1 MGIHLRPAGAMCDA
15 AVKYDSHI
23 TFAYGEGKTAN
34 AKSVISILAAG
45 IKCGDEIEL
54 IADGPDEQEALEN
67 VAAAFKESLKIDFK
81 RDCIIIFINSISKK
95 KKYGGLKLWVTWS
108 LTRRGVPMNILMR
121 QQELN

>member
-1 MGIHLRPAGAMCDA
+1 MVSEKIVVGSALGIHLRPADA

-67 VAAAFKESLKIDFK
+67 VAAAFKESLKD
-81 RDCIIIFINSISKK
+81 
-95 KKYGGLKLWVTWS
+95 
-108 LTRRGVPMNILMR
+108 
-121 QQELN
+121 

>member
-1 MGIHLRPAGAMCDA
+1 MKNSRRKCIGNTFKTSGAMCDA

-81 RDCIIIFINSISKK
+81 
-95 KKYGGLKLWVTWS
+95 GLYYNFYKF
-108 LTRRGVPMNILMR
+108 N
-121 QQELN
+121 Q

>member
-1 MGIHLRPAGAMCDA
+1 MVSEKIVVGSALGIHLRPAGAMCDA

-67 VAAAFKESLKIDFK
+67 VAAAFKESPFDDNCDNPTLTSADPLAKFLKPFSSSFAPLAPD
-81 RDCIIIFINSISKK
+81 
-95 KKYGGLKLWVTWS
+95 
-108 LTRRGVPMNILMR
+108 
-121 QQELN
+121 